1 MRHLK
6 SGRKLSRTSAH
17 RLALAR
23 NLITALVKYERIETT
38 LPKAKEM
45 RSPAEKLITMAK
57 KGTLHARRNA
67 FRMVRDKTLLNKLF
81 ETIGPRYAQRNG
93 GYTRI
98 YKLGNRLG
106 DCAPMAIL
114 ELVDRDLAAA
124 PKRKPRK
131 KESEE
136 KKA

>member
-6 SGRKLSRTSAH
+6 SGRKLGRTSAH
-17 RLALAR
+17 RLALTR
-23 NLITALVKYERIETT
+23 NLVTSLVKYERIETT

-45 RSPAEKLITMAK
+45 RSPAEKLISLAK
-57 KGTLHARRNA
+57 KGTLHAQRNA
-67 FRMVRDKTLLNKLF
+67 FKMIRDKTILKKLF
-81 ETIGPRYAQRNG
+81 DTIGPRYAERNG

-124 PKRKPRK
+124 PKRKEKK
-131 KESEE
+131 KEEGE
-136 KKA
+136 KKG

>member
-1 MRHLK
+1 
-6 SGRKLSRTSAH
+6 
-17 RLALAR
+17 LALTR
-23 NLITALVKYERIETT
+23 NLVTSLVKYERIETT

-45 RSPAEKLITMAK
+45 RSPAEKLISMAK
-57 KGTLHARRNA
+57 KGTLHAQRNA
-67 FRMVRDKTLLNKLF
+67 FKMIRDKTILKKLF
-81 ETIGPRYAQRNG
+81 DTIGPRYAERNG

-124 PKRKPRK
+124 PKRKEKK
-131 KESEE
+131 KEEGE
-136 KKA
+136 KKG